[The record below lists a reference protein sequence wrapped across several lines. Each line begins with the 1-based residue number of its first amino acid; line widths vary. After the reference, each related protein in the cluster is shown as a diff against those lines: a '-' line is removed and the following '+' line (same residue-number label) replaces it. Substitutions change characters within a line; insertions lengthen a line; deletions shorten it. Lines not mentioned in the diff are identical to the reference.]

1 MKKQAFLKGVSKVF
15 IRGCSSLS
23 LLKRSKYIAVVIQID
38 LKHMGEASVGSST
51 DTSEFL
57 FYYLPTG

>member
-1 MKKQAFLKGVSKVF
+1 MQKQAFLKCALKGF

-23 LLKRSKYIAVVIQID
+23 LLKRLKYIAGVIQID
-38 LKHMGEASVGSST
+38 PKDMGEASVDSST

>member
-1 MKKQAFLKGVSKVF
+1 MKTDIFEMYLK
-15 IRGCSSLS
+15 RLYP
-23 LLKRSKYIAVVIQID
+23 RSKYIAVVIQID

-57 FYYLPTG
+57 FYYLPMG